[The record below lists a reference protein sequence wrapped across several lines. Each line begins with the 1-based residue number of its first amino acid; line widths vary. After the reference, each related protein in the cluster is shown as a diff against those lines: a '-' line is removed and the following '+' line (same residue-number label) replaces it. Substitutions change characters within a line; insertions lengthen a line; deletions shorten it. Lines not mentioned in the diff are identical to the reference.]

1 MAQQRNPNN
10 GDHRQ
15 VQYRDVLRSQDFER
29 LQRDERELDRRSI
42 RQSNLYKDWY
52 YRVGSGKPNDY
63 IIAISANPRSTG
75 VSGTGKTTFALRLA
89 KTYFDVKES
98 EFDASEQTTLDPDEL
113 SNEIYPNIDEG
124 AAMIYDEAQGT
135 PTSTGLNSK
144 RTMKEESLTA
154 INTIATRRKDR
165 KTLIIVTQNIKS
177 LVGDLYDYIDS
188 WLLIQDDVNY
198 YATHYGVHPDVFNFE
213 TRKTETPGVENITW
227 EPFSA
232 DDPDYAYLDKLKDE
246 ATAQAQEDDEDQELP
261 KEQQAELAVALKDAK
276 DLSWRKV
283 PEASESLTY
292 SGEYLR
298 QTANDLDLV

>member
-1 MAQQRNPNN
+1 MMQSNYWQIVQDSQYEELHQEPKSLARN
-10 GDHRQ
+10 
-15 VQYRDVLRSQDFER
+15 
-29 LQRDERELDRRSI
+29 SI
-42 RQSNLYKDWY
+42 RSSTLYKDWY
-52 YRVGSGKPNDY
+52 YRVGSGKPNDF
-63 IIAISANPRSTG
+63 IIAISANPRTTG
-75 VSGTGKTTFALRLA
+75 VSGTGKTTLALRLA

-98 EFDASEQTTLDPDEL
+98 EFDASKQTTLDPTAL
-113 SNEIYPNIDEG
+113 SNEIYPNISEG

-135 PTSTGLNSK
+135 PNSTGLNSK

-177 LVGDLYDYIDS
+177 LVGDLYDYIDA
-188 WLLIQDDVNY
+188 WLLIQDDINY

-227 EPFSA
+227 EPFTAS
-232 DDPDYAYLDKLKDE
+232 DSDYAYLDKLKDE
-246 ATAQAQEDDEDQELP
+246 ATAKSQESDEDRELP
-261 KEQQAELAVALKDAK
+261 KEQQAELAVALKEAK
-276 DLSWRKV
+276 ELPWRKV

-298 QTANDLDLV
+298 QTAKDLGLD